1 MTIFWALQLTQ
12 IADLHTNIMEGDAK
26 ICFDALN
33 LGLLN
38 FEWSTSV
45 PLNDVVE
52 ISRCFDSCAFCWVRR
67 EAKCLRI
74 GLLPFVLPMVLK
86 ELRKSSSSSSTLFA
100 NTFCLSCCC
109 CCCVFFFFFF
119 FFLF

>member
-12 IADLHTNIMEGDAK
+12 ISDLHTIIMEGDAK

-45 PLNDVVE
+45 PLNNAVE
-52 ISRCFDSCAFCWVRR
+52 ISRSIDSGAFCWVRR
-67 EAKCLRI
+67 RQK
-74 GLLPFVLPMVLK
+74 V
-86 ELRKSSSSSSTLFA
+86 FA
-100 NTFCLSCCC
+100 NRSFAFCPPYGFEGVEEGC
-109 CCCVFFFFFF
+109 F
-119 FFLF
+119 

>member
-12 IADLHTNIMEGDAK
+12 VANLHTIIMESDAK

-45 PLNDVVE
+45 PLNNVVE
-52 ISRCFDSCAFCWVRR
+52 ISCCFDPCAFFGVRR
-67 EAKCLRI
+67 EAKSVC
-74 GLLPFVLPMVLK
+74 K
-86 ELRKSSSSSSTLFA
+86 
-100 NTFCLSCCC
+100 
-109 CCCVFFFFFF
+109 
-119 FFLF
+119 